1 MCLRGGIRISAC
13 ACVPLGVG
21 TNTAAASVAF
31 KKKSV
36 VSRARRATRR
46 VVARVGEEDDG
57 DVEPR
62 RSPPFGFARD
72 SNQGLARERERGE
85 QHERHHQRGRAAV
98 HLRGDRRVLPPA
110 APADAGGCGVRV
122 LVLGEDCARARG
134 REHQRAR
141 RARAR
146 RERDGVAQAGPA
158 RGEDVPPEP
167 PQLGRGEPAL
177 GKRRRARGD
186 GGGDIRRSRRDSHA
200 GQRGEDDDARRRRR
214 REATTTTRGDD
225 DDACASARAP
235 EWPWRAPRDV
245 GTSRVFDR
253 FSRSNRRPLTRAG
266 VKFGS
271 DFARRKR
278 ETDVSALFS
287 KRRAFESRHNPTRD
301 A

>member
-110 APADAGGCGVRV
+110 APADAGGAGF
-122 LVLGEDCARARG
+122 GSSSSAKTARARG

-167 PQLGRGEPAL
+167 PCSGASRRG
-177 GKRRRARGD
+177 KRRARGD
-186 GGGDIRRSRRDSHA
+186 GGGDIRRYHRYSHA

-245 GTSRVFDR
+245 GTSLVFDR